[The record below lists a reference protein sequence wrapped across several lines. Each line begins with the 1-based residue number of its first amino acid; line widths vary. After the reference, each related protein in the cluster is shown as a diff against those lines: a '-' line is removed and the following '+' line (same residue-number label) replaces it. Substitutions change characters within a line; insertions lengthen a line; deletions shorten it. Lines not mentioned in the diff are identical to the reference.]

1 MLYSRRALR
10 HPYYHIL
17 WGHQMTLTRTIAIT
31 MLAATLSVGSAGA
44 QDSRSQPAEFPPSS
58 YKGKQY
64 VDSAGCV
71 FIRAGIDGNV
81 SWVPRM
87 SRARKQVCGFQPTDG
102 VQVAAAPAKPAEKVE
117 RITVAAAPAPAK
129 AKPAPKRVRE
139 LPVARPAPQKVVRR
153 VAPAPKRAA
162 APIVVHQPAP
172 APVPVAPV
180 RQVTLSAPAP
190 LGGASACPGVS
201 PQSQRY
207 MRVGSNYTVRC
218 GPQAEAVVAHR
229 GAPGAPLR
237 GQAPRPYRSVAVV
250 PSYSAAPARI
260 VAPSATVPLT
270 VAAPRRSG
278 PPPRAIGTQT
288 RIVPKHVAI
297 NRINT
302 TNVQVPRGYRRVWED
317 DRLNPYRA
325 EQTLEGRADMLL
337 VWTQTV
343 PRRLVNRVTGEDV
356 TAKVPLIYP
365 YLDIETQRRKLG
377 LVKIVQRDG
386 QVVKRVVRYRKSAPV
401 HRDARPIQPEVVY
414 SSRSAPAAPAQQ
426 TRRVASQ
433 ASGTAGYVQVGVFGS
448 PANAQRAARQI
459 AGMGLPA
466 RIGKQTRGGKTYHSV
481 QAGPIAGG
489 AIQSAV
495 AQLRRAGFGD
505 AYLRR

>member
-1 MLYSRRALR
+1 
-10 HPYYHIL
+10 
-17 WGHQMTLTRTIAIT
+17 MTFTRTIA
-31 MLAATLSVGSAGA
+31 MAMMAATLSISGAQA

-87 SRARKQVCGFQPTDG
+87 SRARKQVCGFQPTGG
-102 VQVAAAPAKPAEKVE
+102 VQVAAAQQAPAKAAEKVE
-117 RITVAAAPAPAK
+117 KITVAAAPAK
-129 AKPAPKRVRE
+129 APPKRVTE

-153 VAPAPKRAA
+153 VAPAPKRAP
-162 APIVVHQPAP
+162 APVIVHQPAP

-180 RQVTLSAPAP
+180 RQVTLTAPVP
-190 LGGASACPGVS
+190 MGGVSACPGAS
-201 PQSQRY
+201 PLSQQY
-207 MRVGSNYTVRC
+207 MRAGAGYTVRC
-218 GPQAEAVVAHR
+218 GPQAEAIVAHR
-229 GAPGAPLR
+229 SAPGVLHR
-237 GQAPRPYRSVAVV
+237 SQAPQPYRTAAVMPTARTAQALDIAPRVVVSAPV
-250 PSYSAAPARI
+250 PTAPPAPA
-260 VAPSATVPLT
+260 V
-270 VAAPRRSG
+270 
-278 PPPRAIGTQT
+278 GTQT

-317 DRLNPYRA
+317 DRLNPRRA

-343 PRRLVNRVTGEDV
+343 PRRLVNRATGEDV

-365 YLDIETQRRKLG
+365 YLDIETQNRKLG
-377 LVKIVQRDG
+377 LVKIVHRDG
-386 QVVKRVVRYRKSAPV
+386 QVIKRVVRYRKTAPA
-401 HRDARPIQPEVVY
+401 HRNVRTLRPEVVY
-414 SSRSAPAAPAQQ
+414 SSRSAPAAPAPQVQ
-426 TRRVASQ
+426 RATPKV
-433 ASGTAGYVQVGVFGS
+433 SGAAGYVQVGVFGN

-459 AGMGLPA
+459 AGLGLPA

-489 AIQSAV
+489 SAQNAV

>member
-1 MLYSRRALR
+1 
-10 HPYYHIL
+10 
-17 WGHQMTLTRTIAIT
+17 MTLTRTIA
-31 MLAATLSVGSAGA
+31 MAVMAASLSAAGAQA
-44 QDSRSQPAEFPPSS
+44 QDSRSQPAEFPSAS

-87 SRARKQVCGFQPTDG
+87 SRARKQVCGFQPTGG

-117 RITVAAAPAPAK
+117 KITVAAAPAK
-129 AKPAPKRVRE
+129 AKPTPKRVKE

-153 VAPAPKRAA
+153 VAPAPKRAP
-162 APIVVHQPAP
+162 APVVVHQPAP

-190 LGGASACPGVS
+190 MTSASACPGAS
-201 PQSQRY
+201 PLSQQY
-207 MRVGSNYTVRC
+207 MRAGSGYSVRC
-218 GPQAEAVVAHR
+218 GPQTEAIVAHR
-229 GAPGAPLR
+229 SAPSVPQR
-237 GQAPRPYRSVAVV
+237 GQAPRPYRSAAVM
-250 PSYSAAPARI
+250 PSATQAPARI
-260 VAPSATVPLT
+260 VAPRTVVSAPVP
-270 VAAPRRSG
+270 SG
-278 PPPRAIGTQT
+278 PASRAVGTDT

-302 TNVQVPRGYRRVWED
+302 TNVKVPHSYRKVWED
-317 DRLNPYRA
+317 DRLNPHRA

-343 PRRLVNRVTGEDV
+343 PRRLINRATGEDV
-356 TAKVPLIYP
+356 TAKVPLVYP
-365 YLDIETQRRKLG
+365 YLDVETQQRKLG
-377 LVKIVQRDG
+377 VVKIVHRDG
-386 QVVKRVVRYRKSAPV
+386 QVMKRVLRYRKAAPK
-401 HRDARPIQPEVVY
+401 HKNSRPLRTEVTY
-414 SSRSAPAAPAQQ
+414 SSRSAPAAPAKPAQRAAPQ
-426 TRRVASQ
+426 V
-433 ASGTAGYVQVGVFGS
+433 SGKAGYVQVGVFGNPS
-448 PANAQRAARQI
+448 NAQRAARQI
-459 AGMGLPA
+459 SQMGLPA

-489 AIQSAV
+489 STQAAV
-495 AQLRRAGFGD
+495 TRLRRAGFGD